1 MNTNVNRQLNK
12 DTNYI
17 SVQDV
22 LAEIKS
28 TMRSYFEQGLIDDG
42 TLYPTI
48 RDCLA
53 KLGSK
58 LYPVSQVILNVQE
71 YKADLPLDF
80 RKMVL
85 ALGCGNFKTTD
96 IDPLGKIYE
105 ATPDTITNFVTKP
118 PKPCIDE
125 CGDEFYIVQKFDT
138 YSIEYSEFFPIT
150 ISPNST
156 THCSADCFNKSKS
169 PYEIEIDLRKKKIIT
184 NFESGTIY
192 LEYVQNIETTD
203 DLLIPDFRQ
212 IIKWIKDACIVTIL
226 KEVLYNYPDQS
237 VTTKL
242 SIAERDAG
250 ISELNARS
258 FVRANEFSDFYN
270 MRRLFSSRYSK
281 FTNVVFGYNY

>member
-48 RDCLA
+48 RDRLA